1 MRTVYYRLAAAAI
14 LLATA
19 LLASGCLTCEY
30 KEYRLKLNDDGSG
43 EGVIR
48 YVNIM
53 ANVTS
58 EDESAEADFKE
69 LVSDYLNGTMIE
81 EEYPEAIIRSK
92 TLKEEDGVLV
102 GEVEVEFS
110 SLMAIKLYQYDEQS
124 PIMHYIGSLNES
136 YDASNGF
143 FDEDMMPV
151 IFWEKDARDLHFNTS
166 VAGEPEPGD
175 TTYISLLELYKEN
188 EGRL

>member
-14 LLATA
+14 LLATV

-110 SLMAIKLYQYDEQS
+110 SLRAIKLYQYDEQS
-124 PIMHYIGSLNES
+124 PIMH
-136 YDASNGF
+136 
-143 FDEDMMPV
+143 
-151 IFWEKDARDLHFNTS
+151 
-166 VAGEPEPGD
+166 
-175 TTYISLLELYKEN
+175 
-188 EGRL
+188 